1 MYSLRL
7 YTNQSCVHVGIRC
20 NCAKKTL
27 VDPLG
32 HHFISGCH
40 KDGMIKRQHDN
51 LVHEFKRLFEW
62 AGLQTIREKHYC
74 FTQTNPEKLDRPD
87 LSLPHPPKRNK
98 KLILDAVISN
108 PVEGSQSAVPKA
120 ISRASAVK
128 VNIANIAA
136 FNKKNLH
143 YQQMAADN
151 TLGFLTLAFEST
163 GRIHPESL
171 KFIKDVALYAVEIR
185 KINYSICINYILTC
199 ISSVLQKELANN
211 IQTRCGKINGRT
223 RSSVIDNDCVNIV
236 ASSPIP
242 SINDSV

>member
-1 MYSLRL
+1 
-7 YTNQSCVHVGIRC
+7 
-20 NCAKKTL
+20 
-27 VDPLG
+27 
-32 HHFISGCH
+32 
-40 KDGMIKRQHDN
+40 
-51 LVHEFKRLFEW
+51 
-62 AGLQTIREKHYC
+62 
-74 FTQTNPEKLDRPD
+74 
-87 LSLPHPPKRNK
+87 
-98 KLILDAVISN
+98 LILDAVISN

-242 SINDSV
+242 SINDSVSSLSVIYFPHTCYVVYNCYL